1 MSRALPLCLRA
12 SVVHCRSC
20 PRLRHRPCHRSQ
32 RHRCAHGGDR
42 GRHAER
48 RHGDR
53 PRVRRAAEPR
63 GRPRRRRLRTVE
75 RHHGLGPRVLVEGA
89 VSQRCLRRRDGS
101 RRSDSRLT
109 RQPSRQAVGCSQGHG
124 RTTLAM
130 ITRHLRSATITPL
143 RPNHL
148 RNPKLMN
155 PDHTAPQVQPK
166 RWDSF
171 RFSAFL
177 LGSLFAIIGNSRGA
191 AAAPAST
198 GTIEGRVFDAGTGAA
213 LAKAQVAV
221 EGTRRMT
228 TTDDGG
234 RFLISIVPAG
244 TARLVVE
251 YIGLE
256 KQIVSVD
263 VPAGGVARSE
273 IELRRRGKQ
282 TPAGKDEVVQLEKFE
297 VVEASEMS
305 AQAIAMNEQRQSASI
320 KNVVAFGE
328 FGDRSPENIGEF
340 LKFLPGISVVQPEGS
355 VDAESIS
362 VRGIPANNVGI
373 LVDGVQLASAVNDN
387 SRAVSLRGVPLSNIS
402 RVEVTKVPTPDYPAS
417 GLGGTVNIISASP
430 FDKKIAGF
438 SYQSYIQFN
447 KTNGFSLGGGRRE
460 PISQTSAKFNQP
472 SIEMQYSVPLN
483 PNLAV
488 NIAASRT
495 WRQSHGEDQL
505 PSGWDLVRNVL
516 ANAQY
521 GKFVN
526 PVTTRS
532 GQFGMDWRLGSS
544 DWLSASVQRRH
555 FDRPISRSG
564 FNPNFGAGASGDGTF
579 TQGAATAVGS
589 ITQGVNWRIDN
600 YESTNVSLKYRHLG
614 LVWRVDASGGWSKS
628 DASQQEM
635 SKGFFQNAT
644 TQLTNLILRGDGM
657 GGDTI
662 IPTRYSATNSSGA
675 SVDLYNGN
683 NYSLVSA
690 STGEYS
696 RDAVVGSARVD
707 LTRDF
712 AAKVPVM
719 LKFGTALNRE
729 KRDARAFPKTWNFRP
744 NGASDVNSRLAGRF
758 DLFDEDFLRNPT
770 KLWGV
775 PYREVSQKKAYDL
788 FRLHRDWFVEDEAL
802 SHQNM
807 ASASRVYTETISAGY
822 ARVDVRFLDR
832 RLWIATGV
840 RYEHTAGKGQGP
852 LDDINAQY
860 QHDANGK
867 FVLNTAGQRI
877 LITNDALALRKLR
890 FRERAA
896 RTSSD
901 YGDYYPSLN
910 ATYDLTD
917 KLVLRAAYAKTIG
930 RPNLNFITPGLTITD
945 PDVAQ
950 PRITINNPNLKPWTA
965 NNYDLTLESYNF
977 KDGFGSIG
985 IFQKNIKNFFGS
997 VETQATP
1004 ELLALYGLQD
1014 DPTLLRYSISTQTN
1028 AGDAKVT
1035 GFEFGYR
1042 QSLTFLPNWARGFQ
1056 VFFNATKLKV
1066 QGSKISDFSGFA
1078 PETFS
1083 GGINFIRPRFYIKAN
1098 WSYQAE
1104 TRLTLIAP
1112 SATIPANTYNYQEQ
1126 IVRGSLSAQ
1135 YGLTRRFAVYAL
1147 ISDLTSPIS
1156 KTLRYAPQT
1165 PDYAKRFRYTS
1176 LDYYTT
1182 IGVKGSF

>member
-1 MSRALPLCLRA
+1 MNSIPTDHHVQPRYRIGIRLPAVILGFLFIVIGSSA
-12 SVVHCRSC
+12 
-20 PRLRHRPCHRSQ
+20 
-32 RHRCAHGGDR
+32 
-42 GRHAER
+42 
-48 RHGDR
+48 
-53 PRVRRAAEPR
+53 RAAAVP
-63 GRPRRRRLRTVE
+63 TNT
-75 RHHGLGPRVLVEGA
+75 GA
-89 VSQRCLRRRDGS
+89 
-101 RRSDSRLT
+101 
-109 RQPSRQAVGCSQGHG
+109 
-124 RTTLAM
+124 
-130 ITRHLRSATITPL
+130 
-143 RPNHL
+143 
-148 RNPKLMN
+148 
-155 PDHTAPQVQPK
+155 
-166 RWDSF
+166 
-171 RFSAFL
+171 
-177 LGSLFAIIGNSRGA
+177 
-191 AAAPAST
+191 
-198 GTIEGRVFDAGTGAA
+198 IEGRIFDLGTGAA
-213 LAKAQVAV
+213 LANARVTIESAGK
-221 EGTRRMT
+221 TT
-228 TTDDGG
+228 TTDESG
-234 RFLISIVPAG
+234 RFLLSTVPAG
-244 TARLVVE
+244 TARLLVE

-263 VPAGGVARSE
+263 VPAGGVARSDV
-273 IELRRRGKQ
+273 ELRRQGKQ
-282 TPAGKDEVVQLEKFE
+282 TSTGKDGTVQLEKFE

-417 GLGGTVNIISASP
+417 GLGGTVNIISANP
-430 FDKKIAGF
+430 FDKKTAEF
-438 SYQSYIQFN
+438 SYQSYLQFN
-447 KTNGFSLGGGRRE
+447 KTDGFSLGGGRRE
-460 PISQTSAKFNQP
+460 PISQTSTKFNQP
-472 SIEMQYSVPLN
+472 SFEMQYSVPLN
-483 PNLAV
+483 PNLGL
-488 NIAASRT
+488 NFSASRT
-495 WRQSHGEDQL
+495 WRNSHAEDQI
-505 PSGWDLVRNVL
+505 PAGWDLVRNVL
-516 ANAQY
+516 ISTQY

-532 GQFGMDWRLGSS
+532 GQFGLDWRLGSR
-544 DWLSASVQRRH
+544 DWLSVSVQRRH
-555 FDRPISRSG
+555 FDRPISRSA
-564 FNPNFGAGASGDGTF
+564 FNANFGAGASGDGTF
-579 TQGAATAVGS
+579 SQGAATAVGS
-589 ITQGVNWRIDN
+589 MTQGLGWRIDN
-600 YESTNVSLKYRHLG
+600 YESTHVSLKYRHLG
-614 LVWRVDASGGWSKS
+614 PVWRIDATGGWSKS
-628 DASQQEM
+628 DASQQDM

-644 TQLTNLILRGDGM
+644 TQLTNLILRGEGM
-657 GGDTI
+657 GGDNVV
-662 IPTRYSATNSSGA
+662 PTRYSATNSAGA
-675 SVDLYNGN
+675 RIDLYNGN
-683 NYSLVSA
+683 NYSLVSTN
-690 STGEYS
+690 TGEYS
-696 RDAVVGSARVD
+696 RNAVVGNARVD
-707 LTRDF
+707 LSRDF
-712 AAKVPVM
+712 AAKVPVT
-719 LKFGTALNRE
+719 LKFGAALNQE
-729 KRDARAFPKTWNFRP
+729 KRDARAFPVTWNFRP
-744 NGASDVNSRLAGRF
+744 NGASDVNSRLAGKF
-758 DLFDEDFLRNPT
+758 DLFDEDFLKNPT
-770 KLWGV
+770 LLWGV

-788 FRLHRDWFVEDEAL
+788 YRSRPEWFVEDPAL
-802 SHQNM
+802 SHQNRV
-807 ASASRVYTETISAGY
+807 SASRAYTETISAGY
-822 ARVDVRFLDR
+822 ARIDARFLDK

-860 QHDANGK
+860 QRDANGR
-867 FVLNTAGQRI
+867 FVLNAAGQRV
-877 LITNDALALRKLR
+877 LITTDALELRKLR

-945 PDVAQ
+945 PDVLQ

-965 NNYDLTLESYNF
+965 DNYDLTLESYNF
-977 KDGFGSIG
+977 KDGFGSVG
-985 IFQKNIKNFFGS
+985 IFQKNIKDFFGS

-1004 ELLALYGLQD
+1004 ELLGLYGLQD
-1014 DPTLLRYSISTQTN
+1014 DPNLLRYTISTQTN

-1042 QSLTFLPNWARGFQ
+1042 QSLTFLPDWARGFQ

-1066 QGSKISDFSGFA
+1066 QGSRISDFSGFA

-1104 TRLTLIAP
+1104 TRLGLIAP

-1135 YGLTRRFAVYAL
+1135 YSLTRRFAVYAL
-1147 ISDLTSPIS
+1147 ISDLTPPIS

-1165 PDYAKRFRYTS
+1165 PDFAKRFRYTS

-1182 IGVKGSF
+1182 IGIKGSF